1 MDADNLIFSS
11 KIDPDVEEV
20 CFNILLD
27 QFSEEIFNR
36 VYVNNVIIAPNEIM
50 FFVEIDG
57 KESIIR
63 IRVEND

>member
-1 MDADNLIFSS
+1 MDSDNLIFSS
-11 KIDPDVEEV
+11 NIDPEVEEV
-20 CFNILLD
+20 CFDILLE
-27 QFSEEIFNR
+27 QFSEQDFDK
-36 VYVNNVIIAPNEIM
+36 VYVKNVALAPNEIM